1 MKKELSIVIGLI
13 SIIVIVIIGIVI
25 ERFIYYGNLQTITDN
40 PFDTVEILGEKI
52 RFKDNVR
59 TYETELDCSSLTDPN
74 TQIFYYRLSE
84 KYLSSKISVSTKVFS
99 NNTLLTAE
107 YKNITDIDTIVSI
120 VNPKEDYEQIYHFNA
135 KCKIDDKKEEEQP
148 KNNDD
153 SNKSTNNK
161 KKK

>member
-1 MKKELSIVIGLI
+1 M
-13 SIIVIVIIGIVI
+13 
-25 ERFIYYGNLQTITDN
+25 
-40 PFDTVEILGEKI
+40 
-52 RFKDNVR
+52 
-59 TYETELDCSSLTDPN
+59 
-74 TQIFYYRLSE
+74 
-84 KYLSSKISVSTKVFS
+84 FS
-99 NNTLLTAE
+99 NNTLLTTE